1 MVADM
6 MRSFG
11 LAATLATAAHAIM
24 IPPNVALE
32 SLGNHGMGHGMGH
45 PHFHDPHS
53 KVMVVDCAGCAFAQ
67 PSTENGGRT
76 WVQGI
81 ENGLVCYIPR
91 IILRKY

>member
-6 MRSFG
+6 MRSLG
-11 LAATLATAAHAIM
+11 LAATLATAAQAIM
-24 IPPNVALE
+24 IQPNVALE

-53 KVMVVDCAGCAFAQ
+53 KVMVVECASCAFAQ
-67 PSTENGGRT
+67 PSTEYGGRI

-81 ENGLVCYIPR
+81 ENGLVCYTA
-91 IILRKY
+91 